1 MNELVMVKLFT
12 PFRVIKGET
21 KSLPP
26 LNDFE
31 LSSKQLLD
39 AGSHERTPPEVK
51 FVNQAVD
58 WECKPPRHRTLH
70 PWIKPLISSDVQAN
84 IHTDVLLNVR

>member
-1 MNELVMVKLFT
+1 MVKLFT
-12 PFRVIKGET
+12 AFRVIKGET

-39 AGSHERTPPEVK
+39 AGSHERTPSEVK
-51 FVNQAVD
+51 FVNQAAD
-58 WECKPPRHRTLH
+58 
-70 PWIKPLISSDVQAN
+70 
-84 IHTDVLLNVR
+84 